1 MAYVSCPLAVHLCA
15 VRVDD
20 HKIKELADNIYNQL
34 VKKGLEVI
42 YDDRSVS
49 AGVMFSDADL
59 LGVPLRVIISPRNLK
74 ENCCEI
80 VSRDKKISLKV
91 KLDECI
97 DQIND
102 LVFTEFAE

>member
-1 MAYVSCPLAVHLCA
+1 MSVAPWQVHLCA